1 MPGQT
6 TDDQRPGV
14 MRRLGQI
21 TLGGLKETGSLYFSN
36 IANLKSDADTIK
48 TQVIQ
53 DGKSALDVFN
63 RFKNAG
69 GSPGKVIRNWFYSND
84 MMTFGFDDDMDDFD
98 AGFKID
104 SASNGGEDEAAPVL
118 DSNSMKDIAKKQS
131 AENYKIAAKQAD
143 MSLAN
148 TAEIVSAINSRS
160 AEVTA
165 AVNKLGESLST
176 IAKKLDTLT
185 GVTAEIAKSQ
195 QQQEASIIDSSGNIS
210 ASAMFDSMW
219 NGAKELGSSGKDWIS
234 FGLRHA
240 TPQHLMSMGFDK
252 LFSTNLGILGDKSV
266 KDISEN
272 INNAIG
278 DTIQSGLMKLLK
290 SETFSSFFDVGAHRQ
305 GQDYSRFATN
315 QYNTKPAVFDGM
327 TRQTIIHIIPE
338 YLKNIEA
345 ALTGGQAKSIDD
357 KGRLTTKQENY
368 FQNAVQGSIFRSSNA
383 ISNTS
388 AVQSDVRMA
397 TGDPNISLE
406 DIRLAL
412 DAVKMGFVIQMEN
425 YSAGHTSVNSPGI
438 VDPDE
443 LNLSKDKSKTRLPE
457 AIGYALSMLTS
468 TMKGDRG
475 YWERVIK
482 QALISI
488 GEEGRKTFAAEITV
502 AAKDAQTTAMRH
514 AATSSHPEQAGPMN
528 IQFLMA
534 TGKNRIFDVKNRSKK
549 APTTGQSFVDK
560 FANQQADTN
569 GGPTPITA
577 PEITGGAI
585 GGTATAENQTLII
598 GELEAIRDILLKGL
612 NVFIVGTQQSNTRE
626 TRIAY
631 NGNDPDQLA
640 ALGARVKHVNTPSPT
655 PSGGLG
661 SNGSGGTGAVQEIHL
676 PEKPTDSDYL
686 NAAELINT
694 GRGSTGDDAL
704 DEKIRAKAMEIRR
717 KNTLTGGGDKSITD
731 RLGEIVNAG
740 AASLGEMW
748 DSHQKAAAESGT
760 AGGAMAAGLMGTV
773 GDIWHS
779 EEAQNV
785 RDNITSPFKRL
796 KAFIGDKR
804 QSFKDKRDAKI
815 ESGEGFLLKAQD
827 AAMMKAFE
835 MMSEDSRQSVVKS
848 TWDTANETLKNKI
861 DNGSG
866 DEKSNAQADQILVSE
881 IHTFMDGAAVDGTYS
896 EKDIATVR
904 RMISGIKD
912 KKIKQEMLRYIVPMM
927 QTNSPAYKQSMAQ
940 EKESKGGILGNFIK
954 GTLKYSALIFKPVTK
969 ILGMGL
975 KVLLGISGMIL
986 KISGKL
992 FKSGVK
998 DIAVGARGLAESLFG
1013 SKREGNE
1020 SAGLIRRTLSLP
1032 SKVGKAVGKVTGLS
1046 LNKMLSTLEEK
1057 VAGLFTKVTNWM
1069 SDLGKNA
1076 LEKIAD
1082 LKVALFKK
1090 DGLFSKAKGAVTN
1103 IVSKIPGAKLGGDFW
1118 KGLTSARRDR
1128 KAKEMKA
1135 QKDALIKSA
1144 PKSKADAHLESMEEE
1159 TKKSVGFLE
1168 SINGLIEKIN
1178 DTIAS
1183 QAPEGSPARKAYE
1196 EKKKKEELEEYHRRK
1211 REAKEERKAE
1221 EAQRKKEQ
1229 KAEAKRKEREERR
1242 QRAEDRAE
1250 ARRQKKLD
1258 RETES
1263 QRYRREQKEAKK
1275 AEKNRKK
1282 EAKRQAKADKQQN
1295 SKLNQILRKLKGGGG
1310 DGDGG
1315 GGEGGGGLLS
1325 RLRGGGGGGKGLSGM
1340 FDLGKMFGSIGNL
1353 IKGPMKILASAI
1365 TALTGFKT
1373 LVNTISKILSTSL
1386 TPLNRTF
1393 QKITKT
1399 IKPVLR
1405 TIRNAIRSVAK
1416 VVADISSSMID
1427 ILQPIVTDVLQP
1439 FFEQLGPVLTD
1450 LAKLFGKVFMPIM
1463 QTLMKTILG
1472 PLFVRF
1478 VTTLLPAVELIA
1490 AAVEFTAGV
1499 IETIAGAV
1507 LSILGFLTFNKDLQ
1521 GTGSDM
1527 FTSGIGMIGQS
1538 IVDFKDA
1545 TVGIFKAATGQTELQ
1560 SSTTNETAA
1569 VVKKESGTYVPQ
1581 GSIFEG
1587 TYGSGDYKSI
1597 VGGANSQAAYGGYL
1611 GMGKHGCG
1619 PMALA
1624 DMASRR
1630 SGTRVSATGLA
1641 SSMARSGAYNQNVG
1655 TSVGGYIRT
1664 ANAMG
1669 MGVRAGGVTN
1679 ASLKRATPN
1688 NPVTLVGSGNGF
1700 GTRAGNTHYVN
1711 VIGSSSNGTSL
1722 VVNPMSGNVE
1732 RRSTNDLLGHSIL
1745 GLYGSGDTPIADEQG
1760 GGISYT
1766 FPDAIQDAMDYLKSL
1781 AKNLFS
1787 IFTGPDESDV
1797 IQQQIDE
1804 STNNRTIAQAKKIL
1818 GDDYQKYEDEAREKA
1833 YADYAAKNPKKDAET
1848 DEEYKAKQEA
1858 YFQEHIM
1865 SYLATTKVFDDAQ
1878 AQGGDA
1884 FTNILNTSRNAS
1896 SGLNSIISSTYN
1908 TMGSSATAEKFIT
1921 TAESDVGKGRGDVN
1935 CAGSHD
1941 WCANYI
1947 SELMKRTGYNGAYN
1961 RTVGYLLKAM
1971 QDNPSE
1977 WKESTD
1983 SPQRGDIL
1991 FFDWDNPTP
2000 EIDPY
2005 YSEGRRWDH
2014 VAIIKN
2020 VKDGMI
2026 TYIDG
2031 NGGGSQYVKE
2041 RTIPADDEDVDTT
2054 MMYIKDRSSGVGIG
2068 EQGKITM
2075 PSKLADLSG
2084 FVDSYKNDSNAIP
2097 FVQTALGAGLTPAEV
2112 ATVFATGLWEDACK
2126 KLFGTKS
2133 LTDVTYDKNGQAAV
2147 GILNFADIDAI
2158 EKYGFTVPDQLK
2170 YIKDAYFAN
2179 SPTHSRGYAV
2189 DPDNPEYPWGKNY
2202 RYFVGTDPT
2211 LAKGSPIGPKINSDL
2226 VEGSSFFVG
2235 GAVVPDVA
2243 AVKADPQ
2250 SPVVMKYAATAAD
2263 IYNWMIDSGLINVS
2277 SYDAEMAAETY
2288 LKSAASPTKSGSGY
2302 VDNMGNV
2309 TINSIGDAQHYATSY
2324 GDVVVNDIITLK
2336 RDAARYGGVG
2346 ANSHRVSLEKNQYYQ
2361 KQKYRV
2367 SKIYKND
2374 NGLQLADLVGLK
2386 YKDTITGV
2394 PIRYMVRAGEMP
2406 TTTTS
2411 TASSASFSNITS
2423 DSAFNTYLMEAAAY
2437 ASASPTESYNYFDQ
2451 LLSKGQNVTGT
2462 AFFKDAYKA
2471 YYGKEYTTAS
2481 PTIKN
2486 QGTKVPVVQSQY
2498 TDNWGTTSRSNSNI
2512 YNASANDVITGPIM
2526 NAAGVSRSNR
2536 NVSYADVARLK
2547 GNGDFEI
2554 ESFVGQGDDIPP
2566 VNTDLAFWNEMGF
2579 GDGNAATNVNNYN
2592 IVRTSDADADKRAN
2606 TIMRNTFEV
2615 KSATIEAYLKEIL
2628 ETMKSQSKR
2637 SWAESYNGQS
2647 SQVAN
2652 TKLFDEYIPSQV
2664 SKLSIG

>member
-48 TQVIQ
+48 TQIIQ

-69 GSPGKVIRNWFYSND
+69 GSPGKAIRNWFYSND

-234 FGLRHA
+234 FGLRQL
-240 TPQHLMSMGFDK
+240 TPQRLASMGFDK

-278 DTIQSGLMKLLK
+278 DSIQSGLMKLLK
-290 SETFSSFFDVGAHRQ
+290 SDTFSSFFDAGTHRQ

-345 ALTGGQAKSIDD
+345 ALTGGQPKSIDD

-425 YSAGHTSVNSPGI
+425 YSAGHVSVNARGI
-438 VDPDE
+438 VDPSE
-443 LNLSKDKSKTRLPE
+443 LDLMNAGKTRLPE
-457 AIGYALSMLTS
+457 AIGYAISMLTS

-475 YWERVIK
+475 YWETVIK
-482 QALISI
+482 TALVSI
-488 GEEGRKTFAAEITV
+488 GEKGRKTFAAEITV

-528 IQFLMA
+528 IQFLLA

-549 APTTGQSFVDK
+549 EPTSGQAFVDK

-569 GGPTPITA
+569 GGPTPIA
-577 PEITGGAI
+577 VPEITGGVLS
-585 GGTATAENQTLII
+585 GTATADNQSIII
-598 GELEAIRDILLKGL
+598 GEIDSIREILLKGI
-612 NVFIVGTQQSNTRE
+612 NVFVVGADTSQNSQRKVFTYKRQNTRNVLKNGRAVQNIASAENLLRQVQIQSNV
-626 TRIAY
+626 
-631 NGNDPDQLA
+631 G
-640 ALGARVKHVNTPSPT
+640 GS
-655 PSGGLG
+655 SGTG
-661 SNGSGGTGAVQEIHL
+661 GAVQEIHL

-717 KNTLTGGGDKSITD
+717 KNTLTGGGDKSVTD

-748 DSHQKAAAESGT
+748 DSRQKAAAESGT

-779 EEAQNV
+779 NEAQAV
-785 RDNITSPFKRL
+785 RDNITSPFKRF
-796 KAFIGDKR
+796 KAFVGDKR
-804 QSFKDKRDAKI
+804 QAFKDKRDAKI

-848 TWDTANETLKNKI
+848 TWDTANETLKDRIN
-861 DNGSG
+861 NGSG

-992 FKSGVK
+992 IKSGAK
-998 DIAVGARGLAESLFG
+998 DIGIGARGLAESLFG
-1013 SKREGNE
+1013 SKREGHE
-1020 SAGLIRRTLSLP
+1020 SMGLIKRTVTLP
-1032 SKVGKAVGKVTGLS
+1032 SRVGKAVGRVTGLS
-1046 LNKMLSTLEEK
+1046 LNKMLTALEEK

-1069 SDLGKNA
+1069 SDLGKKA
-1076 LEKIAD
+1076 LERIAD
-1082 LKVALFKK
+1082 LKVVLFKK
-1090 DGLFSKAKGAVTN
+1090 DGLFSKAKGAVKN
-1103 IVSKIPGAKLGGDFW
+1103 IASKIPGAKLGGDFL
-1118 KGLTSARRDR
+1118 KGLTSAHRDR
-1128 KAKEMKA
+1128 KAKQMQA

-1183 QAPEGSPARKAYE
+1183 QAPEGSKARQEYE
-1196 EKKKKEELEEYHRRK
+1196 EKKKKKEEEEKKKEKAEKEAEYHRRK
-1211 REAKEERKAE
+1211 REAKAERKAE
-1221 EAQRKKEQ
+1221 E
-1229 KAEAKRKEREERR
+1229 KRREKEERR
-1242 QRAEDRAE
+1242 KRAEDRAE

-1258 RETES
+1258 KETEA

-1282 EAKRQAKADKQQN
+1282 EAKKQAKADKQQN
-1295 SKLNQILRKLKGGGG
+1295 SKLNEILKRLKGQGGG
-1310 DGDGG
+1310 DGGSGGDGAKG
-1315 GGEGGGGLLS
+1315 KGMSGLFDIGKMLGSIGSMMGGLLKIVA
-1325 RLRGGGGGGKGLSGM
+1325 GAVTALSGFRM
-1340 FDLGKMFGSIGNL
+1340 MMD
-1353 IKGPMKILASAI
+1353 
-1365 TALTGFKT
+1365 
-1373 LVNTISKILSTSL
+1373 TISKILSSSL
-1386 TPLNRTF
+1386 KPLNATF

-1405 TIRNAIRSVAK
+1405 TIRNAIRSVAT
-1416 VVADISSSMID
+1416 VVRDICSSVID
-1427 ILQPIVTDVLQP
+1427 ILQPIITDVLQP

-1581 GSIFEG
+1581 GSIFDG

-1787 IFTGPDESDV
+1787 IFTGPDESDL

-1896 SGLNSIISSTYN
+1896 SGLNSVISSTYN
-1908 TMGSSATAEKFIT
+1908 NALGSSATAEKFIT

-1947 SELMKRTGYNGAYN
+1947 SELMKRTGYSGAYD
-1961 RTVGYLLKAM
+1961 RTVGYLLQKLK
-1971 QDNPSE
+1971 DKPDE
-1977 WKESTD
+1977 WKESTG

-2000 EIDPY
+2000 QIDPY
-2005 YSEGRRWDH
+2005 YSQGRRWDH

-2020 VKDGMI
+2020 VKDGTI

-2041 RTIPADDEDVDTT
+2041 RTIPLSDEDVDTT
-2054 MMYIKDRSSGVGIG
+2054 MSYIKDRVS
-2068 EQGKITM
+2068 
-2075 PSKLADLSG
+2075 
-2084 FVDSYKNDSNAIP
+2084 
-2097 FVQTALGAGLTPAEV
+2097 
-2112 ATVFATGLWEDACK
+2112 
-2126 KLFGTKS
+2126 
-2133 LTDVTYDKNGQAAV
+2133 
-2147 GILNFADIDAI
+2147 
-2158 EKYGFTVPDQLK
+2158 
-2170 YIKDAYFAN
+2170 
-2179 SPTHSRGYAV
+2179 
-2189 DPDNPEYPWGKNY
+2189 
-2202 RYFVGTDPT
+2202 
-2211 LAKGSPIGPKINSDL
+2211 
-2226 VEGSSFFVG
+2226 GSS
-2235 GAVVPDVA
+2235 
-2243 AVKADPQ
+2243 
-2250 SPVVMKYAATAAD
+2250 
-2263 IYNWMIDSGLINVS
+2263 
-2277 SYDAEMAAETY
+2277 
-2288 LKSAASPTKSGSGY
+2288 SGSGTLPGSTDRDKVWNY
-2302 VDNMGNV
+2302 LVAPTSIGGLGLSRAGAAGVLGNMKTESGFEPRREEGNYGTPIPNTRYCDSVDSGAISKDTYTGDEVGFGLVQWTTSDHKGPMYNIIKSDKNL
-2309 TINSIGDAQHYATSY
+2309 SIGDMRGQLDFLNWELTSNSPMNFSDMMSTLRNDNTSVYDATYSFLSTFERPANLYENARIRSADAQDIYDYYKDKPIPTSLTIESAESAY
-2324 GDVVVNDIITLK
+2324 EKNLGSIGSGSGSVTITNSIQPVTFNSAADAEQYNNSYQMIKTGNRVTLK
-2336 RDAARYGGVG
+2336 YDAARYTEGG
-2346 ANSHRVSLEKNQYYQ
+2346 SRVDLSRNEKLFKEAY
-2361 KQKYRV
+2361 KV
-2367 SKIYKND
+2367 IKIYKD
-2374 NGLQLADLVGLK
+2374 EKTGLELLDLEGLTTKNKITRVPRRCLVYAGTVGS
-2386 YKDTITGV
+2386 
-2394 PIRYMVRAGEMP
+2394 
-2406 TTTTS
+2406 TTSTS
-2411 TASSASFSNITS
+2411 TASSASFNNITS
-2423 DSAFNTYLMEAAAY
+2423 DASFNGYLSEAAAY
-2437 ASASPTESYNYFDQ
+2437 ASASSDPYTQESYAYFSQ
-2451 LLSKGQNVTGT
+2451 LLNQGANVTGT
-2462 AFFKDAYKA
+2462 AFFRDTYKT
-2471 YYGKEYTTAS
+2471 YYGRDYTTAS
-2481 PTIKN
+2481 PTIRN
-2486 QGTKVPVVQSQY
+2486 QGTTVPVTPSQY
-2498 TDNWGTTSRSNSNI
+2498 TDNWGTSSRSNSNI
-2512 YNASANDVITGPIM
+2512 YNASANDAITGPIM
-2526 NAAGVSRSNR
+2526 NSAGVSSSNR
-2536 NVSYADVARLK
+2536 NISYADVARLK

-2554 ESFVGQGDDIPP
+2554 ESFVGQGDDIPA

>member
-48 TQVIQ
+48 TQIIQ

-69 GSPGKVIRNWFYSND
+69 GSPGKAIRNWFYSND

-210 ASAMFDSMW
+210 ATAMFDSMW

-234 FGLRHA
+234 FGLRKL
-240 TPQHLMSMGFDK
+240 TPQRLASMGFDK

-278 DTIQSGLMKLLK
+278 DSIQSGLMKLLK
-290 SETFSSFFDVGAHRQ
+290 SDTFSSFFDAGAHRQ

-425 YSAGHTSVNSPGI
+425 YSAGHVSVNARGI
-438 VDPDE
+438 VDPSE
-443 LNLSKDKSKTRLPE
+443 LDLMNAGKTRLPE
-457 AIGYALSMLTS
+457 AIGYAISMLTS

-475 YWERVIK
+475 YWETVIK
-482 QALISI
+482 TALISI
-488 GEEGRKTFAAEITV
+488 GEKGRKTFAAEITV

-528 IQFLMA
+528 IQFLLA

-549 APTTGQSFVDK
+549 EPTSGQAFVDK

-569 GGPTPITA
+569 GRPTPIAA
-577 PEITGGAI
+577 PEITGSAI
-585 GGTATAENQTLII
+585 GGTATAENQILII

-612 NVFIVGTQQSNTRE
+612 NVFIVGTQQSNTQE

-631 NGNDPDQLA
+631 NGNDSDRLA

-748 DSHQKAAAESGT
+748 DSRQKAAAESGT

-1057 VAGLFTKVTNWM
+1057 VAGLFTKATNWM

-1439 FFEQLGPVLTD
+1439 FFEQLGPILTD

-1787 IFTGPDESDV
+1787 IFTGPDESDL

>member
-21 TLGGLKETGSLYFSN
+21 TMGGLKETGSLYFSN

-63 RFKNAG
+63 RFKNSG
-69 GSPGKVIRNWFYSND
+69 NSPGKVIRNWFYSND

-104 SASNGGEDEAAPVL
+104 SASNGGEDEAAPIL

-143 MSLAN
+143 MQLAN

-210 ASAMFDSMW
+210 VSGMFDSMW

-234 FGLRHA
+234 FGLRNL
-240 TPQHLMSMGFDK
+240 TPQRLVSMGFDK
-252 LFSTNLGILGDKSV
+252 LFSTNMGILGDKSI

-272 INNAIG
+272 INNVIG

-290 SETFSSFFDVGAHRQ
+290 SETFGSFFDVGSHRK

-412 DAVKMGFVIQMEN
+412 DALKMGFVIQMEN
-425 YSAGHTSVNSPGI
+425 YSAGHVSVNGPGI

-443 LNLSKDKSKTRLPE
+443 LNLAKAGQTRLPE
-457 AIGYALSMLTS
+457 AIGYAISMLTS
-468 TMKGDRG
+468 TLKGDRG
-475 YWERVIK
+475 YWETVIK
-482 QALISI
+482 TALISI
-488 GEEGRKTFAAEITV
+488 GEKGRKKFAAEITS

-528 IQFLMA
+528 IQFLLA

-549 APTTGQSFVDK
+549 EPTSGQTFVDK
-560 FANQQADTN
+560 YANQQA
-569 GGPTPITA
+569 GGSGGATPIA
-577 PEITGGAI
+577 SPEITGGAL
-585 GGTATAENQTLII
+585 GGTATADNQSIII
-598 GELEAIRDILLKGL
+598 GEIDSIREILLKGI
-612 NVFIVGTQQSNTRE
+612 NVFVVGTDTSQNSQRKVFTYKRQNARNVLKNGQAIQNIASAENLLRQSQIQSN
-626 TRIAY
+626 
-631 NGNDPDQLA
+631 
-640 ALGARVKHVNTPSPT
+640 V
-655 PSGGLG
+655 GG
-661 SNGSGGTGAVQEIHL
+661 GSGTNGAVQEIHL

-740 AASLGEMW
+740 GVAISDMW
-748 DSHQKAAAESGT
+748 DSRQKSAAESGT
-760 AGGAMAAGLMGTV
+760 ASGAMAAGLMDTV
-773 GDIWHS
+773 GNIWRS
-779 EEAQNV
+779 DEAQAV

-796 KAFIGDKR
+796 KAFVGDKR
-804 QSFKDKRDAKI
+804 QAFKDKRDAKI

-848 TWDTANETLKNKI
+848 TWDTANETLKDRIN
-861 DNGSG
+861 NGSG

-940 EKESKGGILGNFIK
+940 EKESKGGILGNFLK

-992 FKSGVK
+992 IKSGAK
-998 DIAVGARGLAESLFG
+998 DIGIGARGLAESLFG
-1013 SKREGNE
+1013 SKREGHE
-1020 SAGLIRRTLSLP
+1020 SMGLIKRTVTLP
-1032 SKVGKAVGKVTGLS
+1032 SRVGKAVGRVTGLS
-1046 LNKMLSTLEEK
+1046 LNKMLTGLEEK

-1069 SDLGKNA
+1069 SDLGKKA

-1082 LKVALFKK
+1082 LKVVLFKK
-1090 DGLFSKAKGAVTN
+1090 DGLFSKAKGAVKN
-1103 IVSKIPGAKLGGDFW
+1103 IASKIPGAKLGGDFW
-1118 KGLTSARRDR
+1118 KGLTSAHRDR
-1128 KAKEMKA
+1128 KAKQMQA

-1168 SINGLIEKIN
+1168 SINNLMEKIN
-1178 DTIAS
+1178 DTLAQ
-1183 QAPEGSPARKAYE
+1183 QAPEGSEARKAYE
-1196 EKKKKEELEEYHRRK
+1196 EKKKKEEEAAKKKEKAEKEAEYHRRK
-1211 REAKEERKAE
+1211 REAKAER
-1221 EAQRKKEQ
+1221 
-1229 KAEAKRKEREERR
+1229 KAEAKRKEKEERR

-1250 ARRQKKLD
+1250 ARRQKKLEN
-1258 RETES
+1258 ETEA

-1282 EAKRQAKADKQQN
+1282 EAKKQAKADKQQN
-1295 SKLNQILRKLKGGGG
+1295 SKLNEILKRLKGQGGGG
-1310 DGDGG
+1310 DGGDGG
-1315 GGEGGGGLLS
+1315 GAKGKGMSGLFDIGKMLGSIGSMMGGLLKIVA
-1325 RLRGGGGGGKGLSGM
+1325 GAVTALSGFRM
-1340 FDLGKMFGSIGNL
+1340 MMD
-1353 IKGPMKILASAI
+1353 
-1365 TALTGFKT
+1365 
-1373 LVNTISKILSTSL
+1373 TISKILSTSL
-1386 TPLNRTF
+1386 QPLNATF
-1393 QKITKT
+1393 QKITRT

-1405 TIRNAIRSVAK
+1405 TIRNAIRSVAT
-1416 VVADISSSMID
+1416 VVRDICSSMID

-1450 LAKLFGKVFMPIM
+1450 LAKLFGKVFMPII

-1581 GSIFEG
+1581 GSIFDG

-1611 GMGKHGCG
+1611 GMAKHGCG

-1884 FTNILNTSRNAS
+1884 FANILNTSRNAS
-1896 SGLNSIISSTYN
+1896 AGLSNVISSTYN
-1908 TMGSSATAEKFIT
+1908 NALGSSATAEKFIT

-1947 SELMKRTGYNGAYN
+1947 SELMKRTGYTGAYD
-1961 RTVGYLLKAM
+1961 RTVGYLLQKLK
-1971 QDNPSE
+1971 DKPDE
-1977 WKESTD
+1977 WKESTG

-2000 EIDPY
+2000 EVDKY
-2005 YSEGRRWDH
+2005 YSQGRRWDH

-2020 VKDGMI
+2020 VKDGTI

-2041 RTIPADDEDVDTT
+2041 RTIPLSDEDVDTT
-2054 MMYIKDRSSGVGIG
+2054 MSYIKDRVSG
-2068 EQGKITM
+2068 
-2075 PSKLADLSG
+2075 
-2084 FVDSYKNDSNAIP
+2084 
-2097 FVQTALGAGLTPAEV
+2097 
-2112 ATVFATGLWEDACK
+2112 
-2126 KLFGTKS
+2126 
-2133 LTDVTYDKNGQAAV
+2133 
-2147 GILNFADIDAI
+2147 
-2158 EKYGFTVPDQLK
+2158 
-2170 YIKDAYFAN
+2170 
-2179 SPTHSRGYAV
+2179 
-2189 DPDNPEYPWGKNY
+2189 
-2202 RYFVGTDPT
+2202 
-2211 LAKGSPIGPKINSDL
+2211 GS
-2226 VEGSSFFVG
+2226 
-2235 GAVVPDVA
+2235 
-2243 AVKADPQ
+2243 
-2250 SPVVMKYAATAAD
+2250 
-2263 IYNWMIDSGLINVS
+2263 
-2277 SYDAEMAAETY
+2277 
-2288 LKSAASPTKSGSGY
+2288 SGSGTLPGSTDRDKIWNY
-2302 VDNMGNV
+2302 LVAPTSIGGLGLSRTGAAGVLGNMKTESGFEPRREEGNYGTPIPNTRYCDSVDSGEISKDTYIGDEVGFGLVQWTTSDHKGPMYNIIKSDKNL
-2309 TINSIGDAQHYATSY
+2309 SIGDMRGQLDFLNWEVTSNSPMNFSDMMSTLRNDNTSVYDATYSFLSTFERPANMYENARIRSADAQEIYDYYKDKPIPTSLTIESAESAYEKNLGSIGTGSGTVSITNSIQPVTFNSAADAEHYKNSY
-2324 GDVVVNDIITLK
+2324 QMIKSGDRVTLK
-2336 RDAARYGGVG
+2336 YDAARYTEGG
-2346 ANSHRVSLEKNQYYQ
+2346 SRVDLSRNEKLFKEAY
-2361 KQKYRV
+2361 KV
-2367 SKIYKND
+2367 IKIYQDKKTGFELLDLEGLTTKNKITRVPRRC
-2374 NGLQLADLVGLK
+2374 LV
-2386 YKDTITGV
+2386 Y
-2394 PIRYMVRAGEMP
+2394 AGTVGS
-2406 TTTTS
+2406 TTTKSTS
-2411 TASSASFSNITS
+2411 SGSFSNITS
-2423 DSAFNTYLMEAAAY
+2423 DSKFNGYLSEAAAY
-2437 ASASPTESYNYFDQ
+2437 ASVSSDPYTQESYAYFNQ
-2451 LLSKGQNVTGT
+2451 LLDNGANVTDT
-2462 AFFKDAYKA
+2462 AFFKDTYKK
-2471 YYGKEYTTAS
+2471 YYGKDYTTAS

-2486 QGTKVPVVQSQY
+2486 QGTKVPVVQSTY
-2498 TDNWGTTSRSNSNI
+2498 SDNWGTTSRSNSNI
-2512 YNASANDVITGPIM
+2512 YNASTSDAITGPIM
-2526 NAAGVSRSNR
+2526 NSAGVSNSNR
-2536 NVSYADVARLK
+2536 NMSYGEVANRLNSIK

-2554 ESFVGQGDDIPP
+2554 ESFIGQGDDIPA

-2579 GDGNAATNVNNYN
+2579 GEGNAATNVNNYN

-2606 TIMRNTFEV
+2606 AIMRNTFEV

-2647 SQVAN
+2647 SQVVN

>member
-48 TQVIQ
+48 TQIIQ

-69 GSPGKVIRNWFYSND
+69 GSPGKAIRNWFYSND

-234 FGLRHA
+234 FGLRQL
-240 TPQHLMSMGFDK
+240 TPQRLASMGFDK

-278 DTIQSGLMKLLK
+278 DSIQSGLMKLLK
-290 SETFSSFFDVGAHRQ
+290 SDTFSSFFDAGAHRQ

-345 ALTGGQAKSIDD
+345 ALTGGQPKSIDD

-438 VDPDE
+438 VDPSE
-443 LNLSKDKSKTRLPE
+443 LDLMNAGKTRLPE
-457 AIGYALSMLTS
+457 AIGYAISMLTS

-475 YWERVIK
+475 YWETVIK
-482 QALISI
+482 TALISI
-488 GEEGRKTFAAEITV
+488 GEKGRKTFAAEITV

-534 TGKNRIFDVKNRSKK
+534 TGKNRIFDVKNRSKRE
-549 APTTGQSFVDK
+549 PTSGQAFVDK
-560 FANQQADTN
+560 YANQQTDTN
-569 GGPTPITA
+569 GGPTTTIGPA
-577 PEITGGAI
+577 ITGGALS
-585 GGTATAENQTLII
+585 GTATADNQSIII
-598 GELEAIRDILLKGL
+598 GEIDSIREILLKGI
-612 NVFIVGTQQSNTRE
+612 NVFVVGTDTSQNSQRKVFTYKRQNARNVLKNGQAIQNIASAENMLRQAQIQSN
-626 TRIAY
+626 
-631 NGNDPDQLA
+631 
-640 ALGARVKHVNTPSPT
+640 V
-655 PSGGLG
+655 GG
-661 SNGSGGTGAVQEIHL
+661 GSGTAGTVQEIHL

-686 NAAELINT
+686 NSAELINT

-717 KNTLTGGGDKSITD
+717 KNTLTGGGDKSVTD

-740 AASLGEMW
+740 GVAISDMW
-748 DSHQKAAAESGT
+748 NTHRDELIKSGDPDNLLKAGF
-760 AGGAMAAGLMGTV
+760 MAQIGNIWNSDEAKAV
-773 GDIWHS
+773 GD
-779 EEAQNV
+779 
-785 RDNITSPFKRL
+785 NIKSPFRRL
-796 KAFIGDKR
+796 KNFIGDKR
-804 QSFKDKRDAKI
+804 QAFKDKRDAKI
-815 ESGEGFLLKAQD
+815 ESGDTFLMKYQD
-827 AAMMKAFE
+827 RLMTEAFE
-835 MMSEDSRQSVVKS
+835 KVDENTRNRFVKA
-848 TWDTANETLKNKI
+848 TWDTADKTLKDKI
-861 DNGSG
+861 DNGSD
-866 DEKSNAQADQILVSE
+866 DEKANAQADQILVSE

-992 FKSGVK
+992 IKSGAK
-998 DIAVGARGLAESLFG
+998 DIGIGARGLAESLFG
-1013 SKREGNE
+1013 SKREGHE
-1020 SAGLIRRTLSLP
+1020 SMGLIKRTVTLP
-1032 SKVGKAVGKVTGLS
+1032 SRVGKAVGRVTGLS
-1046 LNKMLSTLEEK
+1046 LNKMLSSLEEK

-1069 SDLGKNA
+1069 SDLGKKA
-1076 LEKIAD
+1076 LERIAD
-1082 LKVALFKK
+1082 LKVVLFKK
-1090 DGLFSKAKGAVTN
+1090 DGLFSKAKGAVKN
-1103 IVSKIPGAKLGGDFW
+1103 IASKIPGAKLGGDFL
-1118 KGLTSARRDR
+1118 KGLTSAHRDR
-1128 KAKEMKA
+1128 KAKQMQA

-1183 QAPEGSPARKAYE
+1183 QAPEGSKARQEYE
-1196 EKKKKEELEEYHRRK
+1196 EKKKKKEEEEKKREKAEQEAEYHRRK
-1211 REAKEERKAE
+1211 REAKAERKAE
-1221 EAQRKKEQ
+1221 E
-1229 KAEAKRKEREERR
+1229 KRREKEERR
-1242 QRAEDRAE
+1242 KRAEDRAE

-1258 RETES
+1258 RETEA

-1282 EAKRQAKADKQQN
+1282 EAKKQAKADKQQN
-1295 SKLNQILRKLKGGGG
+1295 SKLNEILKRLKGQGGG
-1310 DGDGG
+1310 DGGSGGDGG
-1315 GGEGGGGLLS
+1315 GAKGKGMSGLFDIGKMLGSIGSMMGGLLKIIA
-1325 RLRGGGGGGKGLSGM
+1325 GAVTALSGFRM
-1340 FDLGKMFGSIGNL
+1340 MMD
-1353 IKGPMKILASAI
+1353 
-1365 TALTGFKT
+1365 
-1373 LVNTISKILSTSL
+1373 TISKILSTSL
-1386 TPLNRTF
+1386 QPLNATF

-1405 TIRNAIRSVAK
+1405 TIRNAIRSVAT
-1416 VVADISSSMID
+1416 VVRDICSSVID

-1507 LSILGFLTFNKDLQ
+1507 LSILGFLSFNKDLQ
-1521 GTGSDM
+1521 STGNDM
-1527 FTSGIGMIGQS
+1527 FSTGIGMIGQS

-1545 TVGIFKAATGQTELQ
+1545 TIGIFKAATGKTELQ
-1560 SSTTNETAA
+1560 PSTTNETAA

-1581 GSIFEG
+1581 GSIFDG

-1669 MGVRAGGVTN
+1669 IGVRAGGVTN

-1787 IFTGPDESDV
+1787 IFTGPDESDL

-1884 FTNILNTSRNAS
+1884 FANILNTSRNAS
-1896 SGLNSIISSTYN
+1896 SGLGSVISSAYN
-1908 TMGSSATAEKFIT
+1908 DALGSSATAEKFIT

-1947 SELMKRTGYNGAYN
+1947 SELMKRTGYSGAYD
-1961 RTVGYLLKAM
+1961 RTVGYLLQKLK
-1971 QDNPSE
+1971 DKPDE
-1977 WKESTD
+1977 WKESTG

-2000 EIDPY
+2000 EIDQY
-2005 YSEGRRWDH
+2005 YSQGRRWDH

-2020 VKDGMI
+2020 VKDGTI

-2041 RTIPADDEDVDTT
+2041 RTIPLSDEDVDTT
-2054 MMYIKDRSSGVGIG
+2054 MSYIKDRVS
-2068 EQGKITM
+2068 
-2075 PSKLADLSG
+2075 
-2084 FVDSYKNDSNAIP
+2084 
-2097 FVQTALGAGLTPAEV
+2097 
-2112 ATVFATGLWEDACK
+2112 
-2126 KLFGTKS
+2126 
-2133 LTDVTYDKNGQAAV
+2133 
-2147 GILNFADIDAI
+2147 
-2158 EKYGFTVPDQLK
+2158 
-2170 YIKDAYFAN
+2170 
-2179 SPTHSRGYAV
+2179 
-2189 DPDNPEYPWGKNY
+2189 
-2202 RYFVGTDPT
+2202 
-2211 LAKGSPIGPKINSDL
+2211 
-2226 VEGSSFFVG
+2226 GSS
-2235 GAVVPDVA
+2235 
-2243 AVKADPQ
+2243 
-2250 SPVVMKYAATAAD
+2250 
-2263 IYNWMIDSGLINVS
+2263 
-2277 SYDAEMAAETY
+2277 
-2288 LKSAASPTKSGSGY
+2288 SGSGTLPGSTDRDKVWNY
-2302 VDNMGNV
+2302 LVAPTSIGGLGLSRTGAAGVLGNMKTESGFEPRREEGNYGTPIPNTRYCDSVDSGAISKDTYIGDEVGFGLVQWTTSDHKGPMYNIIKSDKNL
-2309 TINSIGDAQHYATSY
+2309 SIGDMRGQLDFLNWELTSNSPMNFSDMMSTLRNDNTSVYDATYSFLSTFERPGNMYENARIRSADAQEIYDYYKDKPIPTSLTIESAESAYEKNLGSIGTGSGSVMITNSIQPVTFNSAADEEHYKNSY
-2324 GDVVVNDIITLK
+2324 QIIKSGDRVTLK
-2336 RDAARYGGVG
+2336 YDAARYTEGG
-2346 ANSHRVSLEKNQYYQ
+2346 SRVDLSKNEKLFKEAY
-2361 KQKYRV
+2361 KV
-2367 SKIYKND
+2367 IKIYQDQKTGFELLDLEGLTTKNKITRVPRRC
-2374 NGLQLADLVGLK
+2374 LV
-2386 YKDTITGV
+2386 Y
-2394 PIRYMVRAGEMP
+2394 AG
-2406 TTTTS
+2406 TVGS
-2411 TASSASFSNITS
+2411 TASTASATISTADMDYSHITS
-2423 DSAFNTYLMEAAAY
+2423 DAKFNAYLGEAA
-2437 ASASPTESYNYFDQ
+2437 SWNSDSYDVDYFNRI
-2451 LLSKGQNVTGT
+2451 LSGGQDYTQT
-2462 AFFKDAYKA
+2462 AFFKNTYKN
-2471 YYGKEYTTAS
+2471 YYGRDYTAS

-2486 QGTKVPVVQSQY
+2486 QGTTIPAATQSRY
-2498 TDNWGTTSRSNSNI
+2498 TDNWGTGSRSNSNI
-2512 YNASANDVITGPIM
+2512 YNASANDAITGPIM
-2526 NAAGVSRSNR
+2526 NSAGVSSSNR
-2536 NVSYADVARLK
+2536 NISYADVARLK

-2554 ESFVGQGDDIPP
+2554 ESFVGQGDDIPA

>member
-48 TQVIQ
+48 TQIIQ

-69 GSPGKVIRNWFYSND
+69 GSPGKAIRNWFYSND

-252 LFSTNLGILGDKSV
+252 LFSTNMGILGDKSV

-278 DTIQSGLMKLLK
+278 DTIQNGLMKLLK
-290 SETFSSFFDVGAHRQ
+290 SETFSSFFDVGSHRQ

-412 DAVKMGFVIQMEN
+412 DAVKMGFIIQMEN

-443 LNLSKDKSKTRLPE
+443 LNLSKPASKTRLPE

-488 GEEGRKTFAAEITV
+488 GDKGRRTFAAEITV

-514 AATSSHPEQAGPMN
+514 AATSTHPEQAGPMN

-549 APTTGQSFVDK
+549 APTTGQTFVDK
-560 FANQQADTN
+560 YANQQADTN
-569 GGPTPITA
+569 GGPTPIA
-577 PEITGGAI
+577 SPEITGGAL
-585 GGTATAENQTLII
+585 GGTATADNQSIII
-598 GELEAIRDILLKGL
+598 GEIDSIREILLKGI
-612 NVFIVGTQQSNTRE
+612 NVFVVGTDTSQNSQRKVFTYKRQNTKNVLKNGRAIQDIASAENLLRQAQIQSN
-626 TRIAY
+626 
-631 NGNDPDQLA
+631 
-640 ALGARVKHVNTPSPT
+640 V
-655 PSGGLG
+655 GGG
-661 SNGSGGTGAVQEIHL
+661 SGSGGTGGMQEIHL

-717 KNTLTGGGDKSITD
+717 KNTLTGGGDKSVTD

-740 AASLGEMW
+740 GVAISDMW
-748 DSHQKAAAESGT
+748 NSRQKAAAESGT

-779 EEAQNV
+779 DEAQAV

-796 KAFIGDKR
+796 KAFVGNKR
-804 QSFKDKRDAKI
+804 QEFKDKRDAKI

-1020 SAGLIRRTLSLP
+1020 SMGLIKRTVTLP
-1032 SKVGKAVGKVTGLS
+1032 SRIGKAVGRVTGLS
-1046 LNKMLSTLEEK
+1046 LNKMLSGLEEK

-1069 SDLGKNA
+1069 SDLGKSA

-1090 DGLFSKAKGAVTN
+1090 DGLFSKAKGAVKN
-1103 IVSKIPGAKLGGDFW
+1103 IASKIPGAKLGGDFW

-1128 KAKEMKA
+1128 KAKEMQA

-1183 QAPEGSPARKAYE
+1183 QAPEGSEARKAYE

-1221 EAQRKKEQ
+1221 EAKRKKEQ
-1229 KAEAKRKEREERR
+1229 KAEAKQKEREERR
-1242 QRAEDRAE
+1242 KRAEDRAE

-1258 RETES
+1258 RETDE

-1295 SKLNQILRKLKGGGG
+1295 SKLNQILKRLNGGGGG

-1315 GGEGGGGLLS
+1315 GEGGGGGGLLS
-1325 RLRGGGGGGKGLSGM
+1325 RLRGGGGGGKGFSGM
-1340 FDLGKMFGSIGNL
+1340 FDIGKMFGSIGNL

-1393 QKITKT
+1393 QKITRT

-1416 VVADISSSMID
+1416 VVADISSSVID

-1507 LSILGFLTFNKDLQ
+1507 LSILGFLSFNKDLQ
-1521 GTGSDM
+1521 GTGNDM
-1527 FTSGIGMIGQS
+1527 VSSGIGMIGQS

-1545 TVGIFKAATGQTELQ
+1545 TIGVFKAAVGKTELQ

-1569 VVKKESGTYVPQ
+1569 VVKKDSGTYVPQ
-1581 GSIFEG
+1581 GSIFDG

-1787 IFTGPDESDV
+1787 IFTGPDESDL

-1884 FTNILNTSRNAS
+1884 FANILNTSRNAS
-1896 SGLNSIISSTYN
+1896 AGLSNVISSTYN
-1908 TMGSSATAEKFIT
+1908 NALGSSATAEKFIT

-1947 SELMKRTGYNGAYN
+1947 SELMKRTGYTGAYD
-1961 RTVGYLLKAM
+1961 RTVGYLLQKLK
-1971 QDNPSE
+1971 DKPDE
-1977 WKESTD
+1977 WKESTG

-2000 EIDPY
+2000 EIDQY
-2005 YSEGRRWDH
+2005 YSQGRRWDH

-2020 VKDGMI
+2020 VKDGTI

-2041 RTIPADDEDVDTT
+2041 RTIPLSDEDVDTT
-2054 MMYIKDRSSGVGIG
+2054 MSYIKDRVSG
-2068 EQGKITM
+2068 
-2075 PSKLADLSG
+2075 
-2084 FVDSYKNDSNAIP
+2084 
-2097 FVQTALGAGLTPAEV
+2097 
-2112 ATVFATGLWEDACK
+2112 
-2126 KLFGTKS
+2126 
-2133 LTDVTYDKNGQAAV
+2133 
-2147 GILNFADIDAI
+2147 
-2158 EKYGFTVPDQLK
+2158 
-2170 YIKDAYFAN
+2170 
-2179 SPTHSRGYAV
+2179 
-2189 DPDNPEYPWGKNY
+2189 
-2202 RYFVGTDPT
+2202 
-2211 LAKGSPIGPKINSDL
+2211 GS
-2226 VEGSSFFVG
+2226 
-2235 GAVVPDVA
+2235 
-2243 AVKADPQ
+2243 
-2250 SPVVMKYAATAAD
+2250 
-2263 IYNWMIDSGLINVS
+2263 
-2277 SYDAEMAAETY
+2277 
-2288 LKSAASPTKSGSGY
+2288 SGSGTLPGSTDRDKIWNY
-2302 VDNMGNV
+2302 LVAPISIGGLGLSRTGAAGVLGNMKTESGFEPRREEGNYGTPIPNTIYCDSVDSGAISKDKYTSDEVGFGLVQWTASDHKGPMYNIIKSDKNL
-2309 TINSIGDAQHYATSY
+2309 SIGDMRGQLDFLNWELTSNSPMNFSDMMSTLRNDNTSVYDATYSFLSTFERPANMYENARIRSVDAQEIYDYYKDKPIPTSLTIESAESAYEKNLGSIGTGSGSVVITNSIQPVTFNSAADEEHYKNSY
-2324 GDVVVNDIITLK
+2324 QIIKNGDRVTLK
-2336 RDAARYGGVG
+2336 YDAARYTEGG
-2346 ANSHRVSLEKNQYYQ
+2346 SRVDLSKNQKLFEEAY
-2361 KQKYRV
+2361 KV
-2367 SKIYKND
+2367 IKIYQDEKTGFELLDLEGLTTKNKITRVPRRC
-2374 NGLQLADLVGLK
+2374 LV
-2386 YKDTITGV
+2386 Y
-2394 PIRYMVRAGEMP
+2394 AG
-2406 TTTTS
+2406 TVGSTTTS
-2411 TASSASFSNITS
+2411 SASSSASFSNITS
-2423 DSAFNTYLMEAAAY
+2423 DQAFNGYLSEAAAY
-2437 ASASPTESYNYFDQ
+2437 ASVNPTESYSYFEQ
-2451 LLSKGQNVTGT
+2451 LLNNGQNVTGT
-2462 AFFKDAYKA
+2462 AFFKDTYKR
-2471 YYGKEYTTAS
+2471 YYGKDYTTAS

-2486 QGTKVPVVQSQY
+2486 HGTTVPAATQSRY
-2498 TDNWGTTSRSNSNI
+2498 TDNWGTGSRSNSNI

-2526 NAAGVSRSNR
+2526 NAAGVSRNNR
-2536 NVSYADVARLK
+2536 NISYADVARLK

-2554 ESFVGQGDDIPP
+2554 ESFVGQGDDIPA

>member
-48 TQVIQ
+48 TQIIQ

-69 GSPGKVIRNWFYSND
+69 GSPGKAIRNWFYSND

-210 ASAMFDSMW
+210 ATAMFDSMW

-234 FGLRHA
+234 FGLRQL
-240 TPQHLMSMGFDK
+240 TPQRLVSMGFDK
-252 LFSTNLGILGDKSV
+252 LFSTNMGILGDKSV

-290 SETFSSFFDVGAHRQ
+290 SETFSSFFDVGSHRQ

-327 TRQTIIHIIPE
+327 TRQTIVHIIPE

-345 ALTGGQAKSIDD
+345 ALTGGQPKSIDD

-425 YSAGHTSVNSPGI
+425 YSAGHVSVNARGI
-438 VDPDE
+438 VDPSE
-443 LNLSKDKSKTRLPE
+443 LDLMNAGKTRLPE
-457 AIGYALSMLTS
+457 AIGYAISMLTS

-475 YWERVIK
+475 YWETVIK
-482 QALISI
+482 TALISI
-488 GEEGRKTFAAEITV
+488 GEKGRKTFAAEITT

-514 AATSSHPEQAGPMN
+514 AAASSHPEQAGPMN

-549 APTTGQSFVDK
+549 EPTTGQAYVDK

-569 GGPTPITA
+569 GGPTPTPV

-612 NVFIVGTQQSNTRE
+612 NVFVVGTQQSNTQE

-631 NGNDPDQLA
+631 NGNVSDQLA
-640 ALGARVKHVNTPSPT
+640 TLGARVKHVNTPSPT
-655 PSGGLG
+655 PTPSGGGLG
-661 SNGSGGTGAVQEIHL
+661 SNGSGGTGGIQEIHL

-717 KNTLTGGGDKSITD
+717 KNTLTGGGDKSLTD

-748 DSHQKAAAESGT
+748 DSRQKSAAESGT
-760 AGGAMAAGLMGTV
+760 AGGALTAGLMDTV
-773 GDIWHS
+773 GNIWHS

-804 QSFKDKRDAKI
+804 QAFKDKRDAKI

-848 TWDTANETLKNKI
+848 TWDTANETLKDKI

-866 DEKSNAQADQILVSE
+866 DEKANAQADQILVSE

-1020 SAGLIRRTLSLP
+1020 SVGLIRRTLALP

-1090 DGLFSKAKGAVTN
+1090 DGLFSKAKGAVKN
-1103 IVSKIPGAKLGGDFW
+1103 IASKIPGAKLGGDFL

-1128 KAKEMKA
+1128 KAKEMQA

-1183 QAPEGSPARKAYE
+1183 QAPEGSEARKAYE

-1221 EAQRKKEQ
+1221 EAKRKKEQ
-1229 KAEAKRKEREERR
+1229 KAEAKQKEREERR
-1242 QRAEDRAE
+1242 KRAEDRAE

-1258 RETES
+1258 RETEA

-1295 SKLNQILRKLKGGGG
+1295 SKLNQILKRLNGGGG
-1310 DGDGG
+1310 SGDGEG

-1325 RLRGGGGGGKGLSGM
+1325 RLRGGGGGGKGFSGM
-1340 FDLGKMFGSIGNL
+1340 FDIGKMIGSIGSL
-1353 IKGPMKILASAI
+1353 IKGPMKILASAV

-1373 LVNTISKILSTSL
+1373 LINTISKILSTSL

-1393 QKITKT
+1393 QKITRT

-1499 IETIAGAV
+1499 IETIAGGV

-1545 TVGIFKAATGQTELQ
+1545 TVGIFKAAVGKTELQ

-1581 GSIFEG
+1581 GSIFDG

-1884 FTNILNTSRNAS
+1884 FANILNTSRNAS
-1896 SGLNSIISSTYN
+1896 AGLSNVISSTYN
-1908 TMGSSATAEKFIT
+1908 NMLGSSATAEKFIT

-1947 SELMKRTGYNGAYN
+1947 SELMKRTGYTGAYD
-1961 RTVGYLLKAM
+1961 RTVGYLLQKLK
-1971 QDNPSE
+1971 DKPDE
-1977 WKESTD
+1977 WKESTG

-2000 EIDPY
+2000 QIDPY
-2005 YSEGRRWDH
+2005 YSQGRRWDH

-2020 VKDGMI
+2020 VKDGTI

-2041 RTIPADDEDVDTT
+2041 RTIPLSDDDVDTT
-2054 MMYIKDRSSGVGIG
+2054 MSYIKDRVS
-2068 EQGKITM
+2068 
-2075 PSKLADLSG
+2075 
-2084 FVDSYKNDSNAIP
+2084 
-2097 FVQTALGAGLTPAEV
+2097 
-2112 ATVFATGLWEDACK
+2112 
-2126 KLFGTKS
+2126 
-2133 LTDVTYDKNGQAAV
+2133 
-2147 GILNFADIDAI
+2147 
-2158 EKYGFTVPDQLK
+2158 
-2170 YIKDAYFAN
+2170 
-2179 SPTHSRGYAV
+2179 
-2189 DPDNPEYPWGKNY
+2189 
-2202 RYFVGTDPT
+2202 
-2211 LAKGSPIGPKINSDL
+2211 
-2226 VEGSSFFVG
+2226 GSS
-2235 GAVVPDVA
+2235 
-2243 AVKADPQ
+2243 
-2250 SPVVMKYAATAAD
+2250 
-2263 IYNWMIDSGLINVS
+2263 
-2277 SYDAEMAAETY
+2277 
-2288 LKSAASPTKSGSGY
+2288 SGSGTLPGSTDRDKVWNY
-2302 VDNMGNV
+2302 LVAPTSIGGLGLSRTGAAGVLGNMKTESGFEPRREEGNYGTPIPNTRYCDSVDSG
-2309 TINSIGDAQHYATSY
+2309 TISKDTYTGDEVGFGLVQWTTSDHKGPMYNIIKSDKNLSIGDMRGQLDFLNWELTSNSPMNFSDMMSTLRNDNTSVYDATYSFLSTFERPANMYENARIRSVDAQEIYDYYKDKPIPTSLTIESAESAYEKNLGSIGTGSGTVTITNSIQPVTFNNAADAEHYKNSY
-2324 GDVVVNDIITLK
+2324 QMIKTGDRVTLK
-2336 RDAARYGGVG
+2336 YDAARYTEGG
-2346 ANSHRVSLEKNQYYQ
+2346 SRVDLSRNAKLFKEAYK
-2361 KQKYRV
+2361 V
-2367 SKIYKND
+2367 TKIYQDAKTGFELLDLEGLTTKNKITRVPRRC
-2374 NGLQLADLVGLK
+2374 LV
-2386 YKDTITGV
+2386 Y
-2394 PIRYMVRAGEMP
+2394 AGTVGS
-2406 TTTTS
+2406 TTTTL
-2411 TASSASFSNITS
+2411 TPSSASFSNITS
-2423 DSAFNTYLMEAAAY
+2423 DAKFNGYLSEAAAY
-2437 ASASPTESYNYFDQ
+2437 ASVSSDPHTQETYAYFSHLLDQ
-2451 LLSKGQNVTGT
+2451 GENVTGT
-2462 AFFKDAYKA
+2462 AFFKDTYKN
-2471 YYGKEYTTAS
+2471 YYGKDYTTAS

-2486 QGTKVPVVQSQY
+2486 HGTTIPAATQSRY
-2498 TDNWGTTSRSNSNI
+2498 TDDWGTGSRSNSNI
-2512 YNASANDVITGPIM
+2512 YNASANDAITGPIM
-2526 NAAGVSRSNR
+2526 NSAGVSRSNK
-2536 NVSYADVARLK
+2536 NISYADLARLK

-2637 SWAESYNGQS
+2637 SWAESYKGQP

>member
-48 TQVIQ
+48 TQIIQ

-69 GSPGKVIRNWFYSND
+69 GSPGKAIRNWFYSND

-234 FGLRHA
+234 FGLRQL
-240 TPQHLMSMGFDK
+240 TPQRLVSMGFDK

-278 DTIQSGLMKLLK
+278 DSIQSGLMKLLK
-290 SETFSSFFDVGAHRQ
+290 SDTFSSFFDAGSHRQ

-345 ALTGGQAKSIDD
+345 ALTGGQPKSIDD

-425 YSAGHTSVNSPGI
+425 YSAGHVSVNARGI
-438 VDPDE
+438 VDPSE
-443 LNLSKDKSKTRLPE
+443 LDLMNAGKTRLPE
-457 AIGYALSMLTS
+457 AIGYAISMLTS

-475 YWERVIK
+475 YWETVIK
-482 QALISI
+482 TALVSI
-488 GEEGRKTFAAEITV
+488 GEKGRKTFAAEITV

-549 APTTGQSFVDK
+549 EPTSGQAFVDK

-569 GGPTPITA
+569 GGPTPIAA
-577 PEITGGAI
+577 PEITGSAI

-612 NVFIVGTQQSNTRE
+612 NVFIVGTQQNNTQE

-631 NGNDPDQLA
+631 NNNTADRLA
-640 ALGARVKHVNTPSPT
+640 AVGAAVKRVNAPSPT

-748 DSHQKAAAESGT
+748 DSRQKAAAESGT

-986 KISGKL
+986 KIGGKL
-992 FKSGVK
+992 IKSGAK
-998 DIAVGARGLAESLFG
+998 DIGIGARGLAESLFG
-1013 SKREGNE
+1013 SKREGHE
-1020 SAGLIRRTLSLP
+1020 SMGLIKRTVTLP
-1032 SKVGKAVGKVTGLS
+1032 SRVGKAVGRVTGLS
-1046 LNKMLSTLEEK
+1046 LNKMLTALEEK

-1069 SDLGKNA
+1069 SDLGKKA
-1076 LEKIAD
+1076 LERIAD
-1082 LKVALFKK
+1082 LKVVLFKK
-1090 DGLFSKAKGAVTN
+1090 DGLFSKAKGAVKN
-1103 IVSKIPGAKLGGDFW
+1103 IASKIPGAKLGGDFL
-1118 KGLTSARRDR
+1118 KGLTSAHRDR
-1128 KAKEMKA
+1128 KAKQMQA

-1183 QAPEGSPARKAYE
+1183 QAPEGSKARQEYE
-1196 EKKKKEELEEYHRRK
+1196 EKKKKKEEEEKKKEKAEQEAEYHRRK
-1211 REAKEERKAE
+1211 REAKAERKAE
-1221 EAQRKKEQ
+1221 E
-1229 KAEAKRKEREERR
+1229 KRREKEERR
-1242 QRAEDRAE
+1242 KRAEDRAE

-1258 RETES
+1258 RETEA

-1282 EAKRQAKADKQQN
+1282 EAKKQAKADKQQN
-1295 SKLNQILRKLKGGGG
+1295 SKLNEILKRLKGQGGG
-1310 DGDGG
+1310 DGGSGGDGG
-1315 GGEGGGGLLS
+1315 GAKGKGMSGLFDIGKMLGSIGSMMGGLLKIVA
-1325 RLRGGGGGGKGLSGM
+1325 GAVTALSGFRM
-1340 FDLGKMFGSIGNL
+1340 MMD
-1353 IKGPMKILASAI
+1353 
-1365 TALTGFKT
+1365 
-1373 LVNTISKILSTSL
+1373 TISKILSTSL
-1386 TPLNRTF
+1386 QPLNATF
-1393 QKITKT
+1393 QKITGT

-1405 TIRNAIRSVAK
+1405 TIRNAIRSVAT
-1416 VVADISSSMID
+1416 VVRDICSSVID

-1545 TVGIFKAATGQTELQ
+1545 TVGFFKAAVGKTELQ

-1787 IFTGPDESDV
+1787 IFTGPDESDL

-1884 FTNILNTSRNAS
+1884 FANILNTSRNAS

-2179 SPTHSRGYAV
+2179 SPMHSRGYAV

-2536 NVSYADVARLK
+2536 NISYADVARLK

>member
-6 TDDQRPGV
+6 MDDQRPGV
-14 MRRLGQI
+14 LRRLGQI
-21 TLGGLKETGSLYFSN
+21 TVGGLKETGSLYFSN

-63 RFKNAG
+63 RFKNSG
-69 GSPGKVIRNWFYSND
+69 NSPGKVIRNWFYSND

-104 SASNGGEDEAAPVL
+104 SASNGGEDEAAPIL

-143 MSLAN
+143 MQLAN

-165 AVNKLGESLST
+165 AVNKLGESLAT

-210 ASAMFDSMW
+210 ASGMFDSMW
-219 NGAKELGSSGKDWIS
+219 NGVKELGSSGRDWIS
-234 FGLRHA
+234 LGLRHA
-240 TPQHLMSMGFDK
+240 TPQQLMSMGFDK

-290 SETFSSFFDVGAHRQ
+290 SETFSNFFDVGSHRQ

-368 FQNAVQGSIFRSSNA
+368 FQNAVQGSIFRSSSA
-383 ISNTS
+383 ISNTT

-425 YSAGHTSVNSPGI
+425 YSAGHVSVNSRGI

-443 LNLSKDKSKTRLPE
+443 LDLSKASSKTRLPE

-475 YWERVIK
+475 YWETVIK
-482 QALISI
+482 TALISI
-488 GEEGRKTFAAEITV
+488 GSKGRKTFAAEITV

-528 IQFLMA
+528 IQFLLA
-534 TGKNRIFDVKNRSKK
+534 TGKNRIFDVKNRSKRE
-549 APTTGQSFVDK
+549 PTSGQTFVDK
-560 FANQQADTN
+560 YANQQANTN
-569 GGPTPITA
+569 GGPAPTIA
-577 PEITGGAI
+577 PEITGGALG
-585 GGTATAENQTLII
+585 GGTATKENQELII
-598 GELEAIRDILLKGL
+598 NEIESIRQILLQGL
-612 NVFIVGTQQSNTRE
+612 NVFVVGTDNSRNSRKKLIGYKHQKARDVFKNGQAIREAASAEQLLQQTRIQSN
-626 TRIAY
+626 
-631 NGNDPDQLA
+631 
-640 ALGARVKHVNTPSPT
+640 V
-655 PSGGLG
+655 GG
-661 SNGSGGTGAVQEIHL
+661 GSGTGDTGTMQKIHL
-676 PEKPTDSDYL
+676 PDNPTDSDYL
-686 NAAELINT
+686 NSAELINT

-717 KNTLTGGGDKSITD
+717 KNTLTGGGDKPITD
-731 RLGEIVNAG
+731 RINEVMN
-740 AASLGEMW
+740 
-748 DSHQKAAAESGT
+748 
-760 AGGAMAAGLMGTV
+760 AGGAFIRDSWTARRDELVKSGDPDKLLEAGFMTQIGN
-773 GDIWHS
+773 IWNS
-779 EEAQNV
+779 DEANAV
-785 RDNITSPFKRL
+785 RDNIKSPFKRL
-796 KAFIGDKR
+796 KNFIGDKR
-804 QSFKDKRDAKI
+804 QAFKDKRDAKI
-815 ESGEGFLLKAQD
+815 ESGDTLLMKYQDKVMMNAYAGMDENTRNSLVKA
-827 AAMMKAFE
+827 
-835 MMSEDSRQSVVKS
+835 
-848 TWDTANETLKNKI
+848 TWDTANETLKDRVN
-861 DNGSG
+861 NGSG
-866 DEKSNAQADQILVSE
+866 DEKANAQADQILVSE

-927 QTNSPAYKQSMAQ
+927 QTNSPAYKQSMDQ
-940 EKESKGGILGNFIK
+940 EKESKGGILGNFLK

-992 FKSGVK
+992 IKSGAK
-998 DIAVGARGLAESLFG
+998 DIGIGARGLAESLFG
-1013 SKREGNE
+1013 SKREGHE
-1020 SAGLIRRTLSLP
+1020 SMGLIKRTVTLP
-1032 SKVGKAVGKVTGLS
+1032 SRVGKAVGRVTGLS
-1046 LNKMLSTLEEK
+1046 LNKMLTGLEEK
-1057 VAGLFTKVTNWM
+1057 IAGLFTKVTEWM
-1069 SDLGKNA
+1069 SGLGKKA

-1090 DGLFSKAKGAVTN
+1090 DGLFSKAKGAVKN
-1103 IVSKIPGAKLGGDFW
+1103 IASKIPGAKLGGDFL
-1118 KGLTSARRDR
+1118 KGLTSAHRDR
-1128 KAKEMKA
+1128 KAKQMQA

-1168 SINGLIEKIN
+1168 SINNLMEKIN
-1178 DTIAS
+1178 DTLAQ
-1183 QAPEGSPARKAYE
+1183 QAPAESEARKAYE
-1196 EKKKKEELEEYHRRK
+1196 AKQEKKREEEKKKEEAKAAAEYHRRK
-1211 REAKEERKAE
+1211 REAKAERKAE
-1221 EAQRKKEQ
+1221 E
-1229 KAEAKRKEREERR
+1229 KRKEKEARR

-1250 ARRQKKLD
+1250 ERRQKKLD
-1258 RETES
+1258 KETEA

-1282 EAKRQAKADKQQN
+1282 EAKKQAKADKQQN
-1295 SKLNQILRKLKGGGG
+1295 SKLNEILKRLKGQGGGG
-1310 DGDGG
+1310 DGGDGG
-1315 GGEGGGGLLS
+1315 GAKGKGMSGLFDIGKMLGSIGSMMGGLLKIVA
-1325 RLRGGGGGGKGLSGM
+1325 GAVTALSGFRM
-1340 FDLGKMFGSIGNL
+1340 MMD
-1353 IKGPMKILASAI
+1353 
-1365 TALTGFKT
+1365 
-1373 LVNTISKILSTSL
+1373 TISKILSSSL
-1386 TPLNRTF
+1386 KPLNATF
-1393 QKITKT
+1393 QKITRT

-1405 TIRNAIRSVAK
+1405 TIRNAIRSVAT
-1416 VVADISSSMID
+1416 VVRDICSSVID
-1427 ILQPIVTDVLQP
+1427 ILQPIITDVLQP

-1472 PLFVRF
+1472 PFFVRF

-1581 GSIFEG
+1581 GSIFDG

-1787 IFTGPDESDV
+1787 IFTGPDESDL

-1848 DEEYKAKQEA
+1848 DEEYKAKQEK

-1896 SGLNSIISSTYN
+1896 AGLNSVISSTYN

-1983 SPQRGDIL
+1983 KPGRGDIL

-2000 EIDPY
+2000 EVDPY

-2041 RTIPADDEDVDTT
+2041 RTIPLDDDDVDTT

-2158 EKYGFTVPDQLK
+2158 EKYGYTVPDQLK

-2179 SPTHSRGYAV
+2179 SPMHSRGYAV

-2250 SPVVMKYAATAAD
+2250 SPTVMKYAATAAD

-2277 SYDAEMAAETY
+2277 SYDAEMAANTY
-2288 LKSAASPTKSGSGY
+2288 LESAASPTKSGSGY

-2309 TINSIGDAQHYATSY
+2309 KLNSIGDAEHYKFSY
-2324 GDVVVNDIITLK
+2324 GDVVVNDIVTLK
-2336 RDAARYGGVG
+2336 KDAARYGGTG
-2346 ANSHRVSLEKNQYYQ
+2346 ANSHRVSLANNKYYQ

-2367 SKIYKND
+2367 SKLYKND
-2374 NGLQLADLVGLK
+2374 NGLQLAELVGLK
-2386 YKDTITGV
+2386 YNDTITGV
-2394 PIRYMVRAGEMP
+2394 PIRYMVRAGAMP
-2406 TTTTS
+2406 STTS
-2411 TASSASFSNITS
+2411 TSSSSANYNITS
-2423 DSAFNTYLMEAAAY
+2423 DTAFNGYLSEAAAY
-2437 ASASPTESYNYFDQ
+2437 ASLNPTESYNYFEQ
-2451 LLSKGQNVTGT
+2451 LLNNGQNVTGT
-2462 AFFKDAYKA
+2462 AFFKDIYKQ
-2471 YYGKEYTTAS
+2471 YYGKDYTTAS

-2486 QGTKVPVVQSQY
+2486 HGNQVPIVQSNY
-2498 TDNWGTTSRSNSNI
+2498 TDNWGTTTSRSNSNI
-2512 YNASANDVITGPIM
+2512 YNASANDAITGPIM
-2526 NAAGVSRSNR
+2526 NSAGVSSSNR
-2536 NVSYADVARLK
+2536 NISYADVARLK
-2547 GNGDFEI
+2547 GNGDFDI
-2554 ESFVGQGDDIPP
+2554 ESFVGQGEDIPP
-2566 VNTDLAFWNEMGF
+2566 INTDLAFWNEMGF
-2579 GDGNAATNVNNYN
+2579 GEGNAATNVNNYN

-2606 TIMRNTFEV
+2606 AIMRNTFEV

-2647 SQVAN
+2647 SQVSN

-2664 SKLSIG
+2664 SRLSIG

>member
-48 TQVIQ
+48 TQIIQ

-234 FGLRHA
+234 LGLRHA

-290 SETFSSFFDVGAHRQ
+290 SDTFSSFFDAGAHRQ

-345 ALTGGQAKSIDD
+345 ALTGGQPKSIDD

-425 YSAGHTSVNSPGI
+425 YSAGHVSVNARGI
-438 VDPDE
+438 VDPSE
-443 LNLSKDKSKTRLPE
+443 LDLMNAGKTRLPE
-457 AIGYALSMLTS
+457 AIGYAISMLTS

-475 YWERVIK
+475 YWETVIK
-482 QALISI
+482 TALVSI
-488 GEEGRKTFAAEITV
+488 GEKGRKTFAAEITV

-549 APTTGQSFVDK
+549 EPTSGQAFVDK
-560 FANQQADTN
+560 FANQQANTN
-569 GGPTPITA
+569 GGPTPIAA

-612 NVFIVGTQQSNTRE
+612 NVFIVGTQQSNTQE

-631 NGNDPDQLA
+631 NNNTSDRLA
-640 ALGARVKHVNTPSPT
+640 AVGAAVKRVNTPSPT

-748 DSHQKAAAESGT
+748 DSRQKAAAESGT
-760 AGGAMAAGLMGTV
+760 AGGAMATGLMGTV

-804 QSFKDKRDAKI
+804 QAFKDKRDAKI

-848 TWDTANETLKNKI
+848 TWDTANETLKDKI
-861 DNGSG
+861 NNGSD
-866 DEKSNAQADQILVSE
+866 DEKANAQADQILVSE

-992 FKSGVK
+992 IKSGAK
-998 DIAVGARGLAESLFG
+998 DIGIGARGLAESLFG
-1013 SKREGNE
+1013 SKREGHE
-1020 SAGLIRRTLSLP
+1020 SMGLIKRTVTLP
-1032 SKVGKAVGKVTGLS
+1032 SRVGKAVGRVTGLS
-1046 LNKMLSTLEEK
+1046 LNKMLTALEEK

-1183 QAPEGSPARKAYE
+1183 QAPEGSKARQEYE
-1196 EKKKKEELEEYHRRK
+1196 EKKKKKEEEEKKKEKAEQEAEYHRRK
-1211 REAKEERKAE
+1211 REAKAERKAE
-1221 EAQRKKEQ
+1221 E
-1229 KAEAKRKEREERR
+1229 KRREKEERR
-1242 QRAEDRAE
+1242 KRAEDRAE

-1258 RETES
+1258 RETEA

-1282 EAKRQAKADKQQN
+1282 EAKKQAKADKQQN
-1295 SKLNQILRKLKGGGG
+1295 SKLNEILKRLKGQGGG
-1310 DGDGG
+1310 DGGSGGDGG
-1315 GGEGGGGLLS
+1315 GAKGKGMSGLFDIGKMLGSIGSMMGGLLKIVA
-1325 RLRGGGGGGKGLSGM
+1325 GAVTALSGFRM
-1340 FDLGKMFGSIGNL
+1340 MMD
-1353 IKGPMKILASAI
+1353 
-1365 TALTGFKT
+1365 
-1373 LVNTISKILSTSL
+1373 TISKILSTSL
-1386 TPLNRTF
+1386 QPLNATF
-1393 QKITKT
+1393 QKITRT

-1405 TIRNAIRSVAK
+1405 TIRNAIRSVAT
-1416 VVADISSSMID
+1416 VVRDICSSVID
-1427 ILQPIVTDVLQP
+1427 ILQPIITDVLQP

-1507 LSILGFLTFNKDLQ
+1507 LSILGFLSFNKDLQ
-1521 GTGSDM
+1521 GTGNDM
-1527 FTSGIGMIGQS
+1527 FATGIGMIGQS

-1545 TVGIFKAATGQTELQ
+1545 TIGVFKAATGKTELQ
-1560 SSTTNETAA
+1560 PSTTNETAA

-1581 GSIFEG
+1581 GSIFDG

-1787 IFTGPDESDV
+1787 IFTGPDESDL

-1884 FTNILNTSRNAS
+1884 FANILNTSRNAS
-1896 SGLNSIISSTYN
+1896 AGLSSVISSAYN

-2041 RTIPADDEDVDTT
+2041 RTIPADDDDVDTT

-2068 EQGKITM
+2068 EQGRIMM

-2158 EKYGFTVPDQLK
+2158 EKYGYTVPDQLK

-2179 SPTHSRGYAV
+2179 SPMHSRGYAV

-2302 VDNMGNV
+2302 VDNMGNL

-2451 LLSKGQNVTGT
+2451 LLNKGQNVTGT

>member
-48 TQVIQ
+48 TQIIQ

-69 GSPGKVIRNWFYSND
+69 GSPGKAIRNWFYSND

-234 FGLRHA
+234 FGLRKL
-240 TPQHLMSMGFDK
+240 TPQRLASMGFDK

-278 DTIQSGLMKLLK
+278 DSIQSGLMKLLK

-345 ALTGGQAKSIDD
+345 ALTGGQPKSIDD

-412 DAVKMGFVIQMEN
+412 DAVKMGFIIQMEN

-443 LNLSKDKSKTRLPE
+443 LDLSKDKSKTRLPE

-468 TMKGDRG
+468 TLKGDRG

-488 GEEGRKTFAAEITV
+488 GDKGRRTFAAEITV

-549 APTTGQSFVDK
+549 EPTSGQAFVDK
-560 FANQQADTN
+560 YANQQANTN
-569 GGPTPITA
+569 GGPTPIAA

-612 NVFIVGTQQSNTRE
+612 NVFIVGTQQNNTQE

-631 NGNDPDQLA
+631 NNNTADRLA
-640 ALGARVKHVNTPSPT
+640 AVGAAVKRVNTPSPT

-661 SNGSGGTGAVQEIHL
+661 SNGSGTDGAGTVQKIHL

-686 NAAELINT
+686 NSAELINT

-748 DSHQKAAAESGT
+748 DSRQKAAAESGT

-804 QSFKDKRDAKI
+804 QAFKDKRDAKI

-992 FKSGVK
+992 IKSGAK
-998 DIAVGARGLAESLFG
+998 DIGIGARGLAESLFG
-1013 SKREGNE
+1013 SKREGHE
-1020 SAGLIRRTLSLP
+1020 SMGLIKRTVTLP
-1032 SKVGKAVGKVTGLS
+1032 SRVGKAVGRVTGLS
-1046 LNKMLSTLEEK
+1046 LNKILTALEEK

-1069 SDLGKNA
+1069 SDLGKKA
-1076 LEKIAD
+1076 LERIAD
-1082 LKVALFKK
+1082 LKVVLFKK
-1090 DGLFSKAKGAVTN
+1090 DGLFSKAKGAVKN
-1103 IVSKIPGAKLGGDFW
+1103 IASKIPGAKLGGDFL
-1118 KGLTSARRDR
+1118 KGLTSAHRDR
-1128 KAKEMKA
+1128 KAKQMQA

-1183 QAPEGSPARKAYE
+1183 QAPEGSKARQEYE
-1196 EKKKKEELEEYHRRK
+1196 EKKKKKEEEEKKKEKAEQEAEYHRRK
-1211 REAKEERKAE
+1211 REAKAERKAE
-1221 EAQRKKEQ
+1221 E
-1229 KAEAKRKEREERR
+1229 KRREKEERR
-1242 QRAEDRAE
+1242 KRAEDRAE

-1258 RETES
+1258 RETEA

-1282 EAKRQAKADKQQN
+1282 EAKKQAKADKQQN
-1295 SKLNQILRKLKGGGG
+1295 SKLNEILKRLKGQGGG
-1310 DGDGG
+1310 DGGSGGDGG
-1315 GGEGGGGLLS
+1315 GAKGKGMSGLFDIGKMLGSIGSMMGGLLKIVA
-1325 RLRGGGGGGKGLSGM
+1325 GAVTALSGFRM
-1340 FDLGKMFGSIGNL
+1340 MMD
-1353 IKGPMKILASAI
+1353 
-1365 TALTGFKT
+1365 
-1373 LVNTISKILSTSL
+1373 TISKILSTSL
-1386 TPLNRTF
+1386 RPLNATF
-1393 QKITKT
+1393 QKITRT

-1405 TIRNAIRSVAK
+1405 TIRNAIRSVAT
-1416 VVADISSSMID
+1416 VVRDICSSVID

-1507 LSILGFLTFNKDLQ
+1507 LSILGFLSFNKDLQ
-1521 GTGSDM
+1521 GTGNDM
-1527 FTSGIGMIGQS
+1527 FATGIGMIGQS

-1545 TVGIFKAATGQTELQ
+1545 TIGVFKAATGKTELQ

-1581 GSIFEG
+1581 GSIFDG

-1787 IFTGPDESDV
+1787 IFTGPDESDL

-1884 FTNILNTSRNAS
+1884 FANILNTSRNAS
-1896 SGLNSIISSTYN
+1896 AGLSSVISSAYN

-2068 EQGKITM
+2068 EQGRIMM

-2158 EKYGFTVPDQLK
+2158 EKYGYTVPDQLK

-2179 SPTHSRGYAV
+2179 SPMHSRGYAV

-2243 AVKADPQ
+2243 AVRADPQ
-2250 SPVVMKYAATAAD
+2250 SPTVMKYAATAAD

-2277 SYDAEMAAETY
+2277 SYDAEMAADTY

-2302 VDNMGNV
+2302 VDNHGNV

-2324 GDVVVNDIITLK
+2324 GSVVVNDIITLK

-2346 ANSHRVSLEKNQYYQ
+2346 GNSHRISLEKNQYYQ

-2367 SKIYKND
+2367 SKLYKND

-2386 YKDTITGV
+2386 YNDTITAV

-2411 TASSASFSNITS
+2411 TSSANFGNITS
-2423 DSAFNTYLMEAAAY
+2423 DTKFNGYLSEAAAY
-2437 ASASPTESYNYFDQ
+2437 ASVSSDPTTQEKYAYFSHLLDQ
-2451 LLSKGQNVTGT
+2451 GENVTGT
-2462 AFFKDAYKA
+2462 AFFKDTYKK
-2471 YYGKEYTTAS
+2471 YYGKDYTTAS
-2481 PTIKN
+2481 PTIRN
-2486 QGTKVPVVQSQY
+2486 QGTPVPTVVQSQY
-2498 TDNWGTTSRSNSNI
+2498 TDNWGTGTRSNSNI
-2512 YNASANDVITGPIM
+2512 YNASANDAITGPIM
-2526 NAAGVSRSNR
+2526 NSAGVSRNNR
-2536 NVSYADVARLK
+2536 NISYADVARLK

-2554 ESFVGQGDDIPP
+2554 ESFVGQGEDIPP